1 MTVNDFLNES
11 DEDVVQELFGI
22 GKYKKEKRF
31 KNGYNESSF
40 KKIFNDIIQQGNK
53 LLSGKYKNIK
63 KYVTVNGN
71 DSFIDENFITN
82 KKDIYQCIFYF
93 EVKNTNY
100 DDEYYDMYDKFGEF
114 GEDLADYCDNK
125 YGGSSKIGDSVLIYA
140 NDGKVT
146 LKTNLYDNVKI
157 DKKTGNIVESTNYTS
172 KIDESVNKTDWIEKI
187 NELSIDEEVVDEFFK
202 YKKMKIDPDFNRQEV
217 IDFAYAEFDKLI
229 NGKYS
234 DYDYAVIRDNDIKYR
249 NKFLNNNKREYT
261 CLYKINANMT
271 GDTST
276 TVMTSTNGDTAIGT
290 TASGISEY
298 SQKILSIVNKII
310 SEVNLKL
317 FEKYGSF
324 TKKGKIFN
332 KDGYDVPYYYLD
344 VLYWDEISL
353 CVNRQ
358 KVKINKKTGEI
369 VDK

>member
-1 MTVNDFLNES
+1 MTVNDFLNEG
-11 DEDVVQELFGI
+11 LFGTI
-22 GKYKKEKRF
+22 LTKKYTDPTI
-31 KNGYNESSF
+31 NDT
-40 KKIFNDIIQQGNK
+40 DIIKAIKDSKEIVKRNLK
-53 LLSGKYKNIK
+53 EEYKDYTKFLKENNKNIK
-63 KYVTVNGN
+63 PGYHN
-71 DSFIDENFITN
+71 I
-82 KKDIYQCIFYF
+82 IFY
-93 EVKNTNY
+93 NTDCNNE
-100 DDEYYDMYDKFGEF
+100 DEYGYNDQYIVKICNEELIKKEYNKNFKNKDGFEKYYF
-114 GEDLADYCDNK
+114 YITWK
-125 YGGSSKIGDSVLIYA
+125 YGTIELVVD
-140 NDGKVT
+140 T
-146 LKTNLYDNVKI
+146 NVKI
-157 DKKTGNIVESTNYTS
+157 INKTGKVVENTMQ
-172 KIDESVNKTDWIEKI
+172 KTDWIEKI

-202 YKKMKIDPDFNRQEV
+202 YKKMKIDPDFDRQEV

-261 CLYKINANMT
+261 CLYKINADMT

-276 TVMTSTNGDTAIGT
+276 TVMTSTNGDTTIGT

>member
-1 MTVNDFLNES
+1 MAD
-11 DEDVVQELFGI
+11 QI
-22 GKYKKEKRF
+22 
-31 KNGYNESSF
+31 SS
-40 KKIFNDIIQQGNK
+40 K
-53 LLSGKYKNIK
+53 LI
-63 KYVTVNGN
+63 
-71 DSFIDENFITN
+71 
-82 KKDIYQCIFYF
+82 
-93 EVKNTNY
+93 
-100 DDEYYDMYDKFGEF
+100 
-114 GEDLADYCDNK
+114 K
-125 YGGSSKIGDSVLIYA
+125 YGYTITVDGDW
-140 NDGKVT
+140 DGGYIT
-146 LKTNLYDNVKI
+146 MATNI
-157 DKKTGNIVESTNYTS
+157 E
-172 KIDESVNKTDWIEKI
+172 IDESVNKTDWIEKI

-229 NGKYS
+229 NGRYS
-234 DYDYAVIRDNDIKYR
+234 DYDYAVIKDNDIKYR
-249 NKFLNNNKREYT
+249 NKFLTNNKREYT
-261 CLYKINANMT
+261 CLYKINADTT

-358 KVKINKKTGEI
+358 KVKINRKTGEI